1 MSFILKLSTVLFVCF
16 FVMACNQSG
25 ENEAGSNQNAINTNT
40 SITPLIVPDP
50 GQTAS
55 TTQTIYD
62 IWVLDSLN
70 NKAPDSNYF
79 SHGTPYFDFNLDKK
93 TFSGHTG
100 CNGINGKLSE
110 VNGKLVFDSLQFS
123 TEVCKDKGFEKK
135 LLKAFKSGVTYTI
148 LNDRLH
154 MNIDPTTVYIFRKI
168 RR

>member
-1 MSFILKLSTVLFVCF
+1 MFSIKRPLSIVLACVFVI
-16 FVMACNQSG
+16 ACNQS
-25 ENEAGSNQNAINTNT
+25 EDKDA
-40 SITPLIVPDP
+40 
-50 GQTAS
+50 TATS
-55 TTQTIYD
+55 TTESSLSTNPSPTTATTIQD

>member
-1 MSFILKLSTVLFVCF
+1 MFSIKRSLSIVLACVFVI
-16 FVMACNQSG
+16 ACNQS
-25 ENEAGSNQNAINTNT
+25 EDKDA
-40 SITPLIVPDP
+40 
-50 GQTAS
+50 TATS
-55 TTQTIYD
+55 TTESSLSTSPSPTTTTTIQD

-100 CNGINGKLSE
+100 CNGINGKLNE

-123 TEVCKDKGFEKK
+123 TEVCKDKGFEKA
-135 LLKAFKSGVTYTI
+135 LLKAFRSGVKYNI
-148 LNDRLH
+148 VNDRLY
-154 MNIDPTTVYIFRKI
+154 MNIEPKTVYVFRRI

>member
-1 MSFILKLSTVLFVCF
+1 MFSIKRSLSIVLACVFVI
-16 FVMACNQSG
+16 ACNQS
-25 ENEAGSNQNAINTNT
+25 EDKDA
-40 SITPLIVPDP
+40 
-50 GQTAS
+50 TATS
-55 TTQTIYD
+55 TTESSLSTNPSPTTTTTIQD

>member
-1 MSFILKLSTVLFVCF
+1 MFSIKRSLSIVLACVFVI
-16 FVMACNQSG
+16 ACNQS
-25 ENEAGSNQNAINTNT
+25 EDKDA
-40 SITPLIVPDP
+40 
-50 GQTAS
+50 TATS
-55 TTQTIYD
+55 TTESSLSTSPSPTTSTTVQD

-100 CNGINGKLSE
+100 CNGINGKLNE

-123 TEVCKDKGFEKK
+123 TEVCKDKGFEKA
-135 LLKAFKSGVTYTI
+135 LLKAFRSGVKYNI
-148 LNDRLH
+148 VNDRLY
-154 MNIDPTTVYIFRKI
+154 MNIEPKTVYVFRRI

>member
-1 MSFILKLSTVLFVCF
+1 MLACVC
-16 FVMACNQSG
+16 VIACNQS
-25 ENEAGSNQNAINTNT
+25 EDKDIPVTATSTSTTEISPNPTSST
-40 SITPLIVPDP
+40 SI
-50 GQTAS
+50 Q
-55 TTQTIYD
+55 D

-110 VNGKLVFDSLQFS
+110 ENGKLVFDSLQFS
-123 TEVCKDKGFEKK
+123 KEVCKDKGFEKK
-135 LLKAFKSGVTYTI
+135 LLKAFNSGVTYKV
-148 LNDRLH
+148 LNDKLY
-154 MNIDPTTVYIFRKI
+154 MNIEPGTVYIFRRI

>member
-1 MSFILKLSTVLFVCF
+1 MFSIKRSLSIVLACVFVI
-16 FVMACNQSG
+16 ACNQS
-25 ENEAGSNQNAINTNT
+25 EDKDAT
-40 SITPLIVPDP
+40 ST
-50 GQTAS
+50 S
-55 TTQTIYD
+55 TTESSLSTSPSPTTSTTIQD

-100 CNGINGKLSE
+100 CNGINGKLNE

-123 TEVCKDKGFEKK
+123 TEVCKDKGFEKA
-135 LLKAFKSGVTYTI
+135 LLKAFRSGVKYNI
-148 LNDRLH
+148 VNDRLY
-154 MNIDPTTVYIFRKI
+154 MNIEPKTVYVFRRI

>member
-1 MSFILKLSTVLFVCF
+1 MFSIKRSLSIVLACVFVI
-16 FVMACNQSG
+16 ACNQS
-25 ENEAGSNQNAINTNT
+25 EDKDATATSKTESSLSTNP
-40 SITPLIVPDP
+40 SP
-50 GQTAS
+50 
-55 TTQTIYD
+55 TTTTTIQD

>member
-1 MSFILKLSTVLFVCF
+1 MFSIKRSLSIVLACVFVI
-16 FVMACNQSG
+16 ACNQS
-25 ENEAGSNQNAINTNT
+25 EDNDATTTSTAESST
-40 SITPLIVPDP
+40 SISPSP
-50 GQTAS
+50 A
-55 TTQTIYD
+55 TTTTVQD

>member
-1 MSFILKLSTVLFVCF
+1 MFSIKRSLSIVLACVFVI
-16 FVMACNQSG
+16 ACNQS
-25 ENEAGSNQNAINTNT
+25 EDKDA
-40 SITPLIVPDP
+40 
-50 GQTAS
+50 TATS
-55 TTQTIYD
+55 TTESSLPTSPSPTTSTTVQD

-100 CNGINGKLSE
+100 CNGINGKLNE

-123 TEVCKDKGFEKK
+123 TEVCKDKGFEKA
-135 LLKAFKSGVTYTI
+135 LLKAFRSGVKYNI
-148 LNDRLH
+148 VNDRLY
-154 MNIDPTTVYIFRKI
+154 MNIEPKTVYVFRRI

>member
-1 MSFILKLSTVLFVCF
+1 MFSIKRSLSIVLACVFVI
-16 FVMACNQSG
+16 ACNQSDDKD
-25 ENEAGSNQNAINTNT
+25 A
-40 SITPLIVPDP
+40 
-50 GQTAS
+50 TATS
-55 TTQTIYD
+55 TTESSLSTSPSPTTSTTIQD

-100 CNGINGKLSE
+100 CNGINGKLNE

-123 TEVCKDKGFEKK
+123 TEVCKNKGFEKA
-135 LLKAFKSGVTYTI
+135 LLKAFRSGVKYNI
-148 LNDRLH
+148 VNDRLY
-154 MNIDPTTVYIFRKI
+154 MNIEPKTVYVFRRI

>member
-1 MSFILKLSTVLFVCF
+1 MFSIKRSLSIVFACVFVI
-16 FVMACNQSG
+16 ACNQS
-25 ENEAGSNQNAINTNT
+25 EDKDA
-40 SITPLIVPDP
+40 
-50 GQTAS
+50 TATS
-55 TTQTIYD
+55 TTESSLSTSPSPTTTTTIQD

>member
-1 MSFILKLSTVLFVCF
+1 MFSIKRSLSIVLACVFVI
-16 FVMACNQSG
+16 ACNQSDDKD
-25 ENEAGSNQNAINTNT
+25 A
-40 SITPLIVPDP
+40 
-50 GQTAS
+50 TATS
-55 TTQTIYD
+55 TTESSLSTSPSPTTATTIQD

>member
-1 MSFILKLSTVLFVCF
+1 MFSIKRSLSIVLACVFVI
-16 FVMACNQSG
+16 ACNQS
-25 ENEAGSNQNAINTNT
+25 EDKDA
-40 SITPLIVPDP
+40 
-50 GQTAS
+50 TATS
-55 TTQTIYD
+55 TTESSLSISPSPETSTTIQD

-100 CNGINGKLSE
+100 CNGINGKLNE

-123 TEVCKDKGFEKK
+123 KEVCKDKGFEKK
-135 LLKAFKSGVTYTI
+135 LLKAFNNGITYKI
-148 LNDRLH
+148 LTDKLY
-154 MNIDPTTVYIFRKI
+154 MNIDAGTVYVFRKI